1 MVAETLDAATEHS
14 GDRAGV
20 GGPMDEPTYAER
32 DEIVRAM
39 SLLGLDA
46 GFSAEDLDAA
56 YRRTAAKYHPDRS
69 TDEAEPAR
77 RTKIMVRV
85 NAARTLLSHYIG
97 FRSDDVPDIERIGT
111 RLAGFAIACAVVLQ
125 ILQNLFFPA
134 P

>member
-1 MVAETLDAATEHS
+1 
-14 GDRAGV
+14 
-20 GGPMDEPTYAER
+20 MDEPTSAER